1 MLVDILT
8 VGFTGL
14 LVGVFF
20 SMPIAGPISIII
32 TSNAL
37 KGKLLFC
44 QRTALGAAI
53 VETVYVLIAVYGIAT
68 LYAYYKPVIPYVLVI
83 GSIFIFS
90 IAIKIIRTKLRV
102 DKMSPET
109 LSFDKVRN
117 RGGFRTGMLL
127 NLTNPTLFIG
137 WLVSSFMVFSF
148 LASIGLQ
155 TGGLEQALNNNI
167 EAVSKIAGDEFKKP
181 ELPDKPVK
189 VQPSENSKSS
199 LILLSVIYAF
209 TVGLGGFLWFY
220 FYSKFI
226 VAHREKLNLH
236 FLNRLIQILGIFLA
250 GLALYLFYQGLKL
263 L

>member
-1 MLVDILT
+1 MFANILT
-8 VGFTGL
+8 IAITGL
-14 LVGVFF
+14 LAGIIF

-53 VETVYVLIAVYGIAT
+53 VETLYVLVAVYGIAT
-68 LYAYYKPVIPYVLVI
+68 LYPYYQPVIPYILLI
-83 GSIFIFS
+83 GSVFIFS

-102 DKMSPET
+102 EQLPTEEIRADKM
-109 LSFDKVRN
+109 RN
-117 RGGFRTGMLL
+117 RGGFRTGIIL

-148 LASIGLQ
+148 LSSVGVH
-155 TGGLEQALNNNI
+155 TGGMEQALNSNI

-181 ELPDKPVK
+181 AIEGLENKT
-189 VQPSENSKSS
+189 SEKQAPKSHV
-199 LILLSVIYAF
+199 ILLSVIYAF

-226 VAHREKLNLH
+226 VAHRDKLNLRL
-236 FLNRLIQILGIFLA
+236 LNRLIQMLGVILAI
-250 GLALYLFYQGLKL
+250 LALYLFYEGVHL

>member
-1 MLVDILT
+1 MFIDILT
-8 VGFTGL
+8 VGLTGL
-14 LVGVFF
+14 LVGIFF

-53 VETVYVLIAVYGIAT
+53 VEAVYVLVAVYGITT
-68 LYAYYKPVIPYVLVI
+68 LYPYYKPVIPYVLVI
-83 GSIFIFS
+83 GSGFIFS

-102 DKMSPET
+102 DKMSSEA
-109 LSFDKVRN
+109 LRFDKSRN
-117 RGGFRTGMLL
+117 RGGFRTGMIL

-181 ELPDKPVK
+181 QFAEHLTKNTP
-189 VQPSENSKSS
+189 QEASNSS

-220 FYSKFI
+220 FYSKFV
-226 VAHREKLNLH
+226 VAHRKKLNLL
-236 FLNRLIQILGIFLA
+236 FLNRLIQILGVFLA
-250 GLALYLFYQGLKL
+250 VLALYLFYEGLKL